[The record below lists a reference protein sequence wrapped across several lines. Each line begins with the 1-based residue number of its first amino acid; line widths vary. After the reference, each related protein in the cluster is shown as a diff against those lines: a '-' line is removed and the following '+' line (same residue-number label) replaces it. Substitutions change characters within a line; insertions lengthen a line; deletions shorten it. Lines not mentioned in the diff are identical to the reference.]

1 MKAQKPTKGP
11 ETQPL
16 AGYLRPCQK
25 CGNKAMLLNSSK
37 KKGYS
42 VICKETWRCAQQIGW
57 YSTEDEAIEAWNN
70 QNRPGIRKAATK

>member
-16 AGYLRPCQK
+16 ADYLRPCKK

-57 YSTEDEAIEAWNN
+57 YSTEDEAIAAWNN